1 MTSPN
6 MNILQ
11 NNSSKRFS
19 MDIFHFYI
27 IIFVLGFD
35 EPISGASSY
44 LMWSLILLCTFCG
57 CPSMS
62 FKDEIKLHF
71 DRPSIHKYDD
81 KLYFFSAEYL
91 VIVQTFTNN
100 CNNRKNWFQLISFA
114 WLNVS

>member
-1 MTSPN
+1 

-19 MDIFHFYI
+19 MDIFHFYM

-35 EPISGASSY
+35 EPISGESSY
-44 LMWSLILLCTFCG
+44 LVWSLILLCTFCG

-81 KLYFFSAEYL
+81 KLNFFPLNIWSSSKL
-91 VIVQTFTNN
+91 S
-100 CNNRKNWFQLISFA
+100 LIIAITVKTGF
-114 WLNVS
+114 N